1 MIQAEALYKAKA
13 LDATFAEVAI
23 PYYARKAGVAHGT
36 DPRMIIQT
44 AKEMIR
50 LFFTLKKE
58 TKNIG
63 MIKESSKA

>member
-44 AKEMIR
+44 VKEMLR
-50 LFFTLKKE
+50 LWWEMKVKE
-58 TKNIG
+58 T
-63 MIKESSKA
+63 SR